1 MTKRHFPLALVVCTV
16 VTYSLYVLQLRTN
29 NSSPASVHDRPLCS
43 ADFIRKYGVEYDYFP
58 TGGKW
63 SNSKYQ
69 PDACRIP
76 YDNLP
81 PQKLLDCLKRRR
93 IRKLAIVGDSNG
105 NKYFNVTVKFVQKSM
120 KCITLK
126 AERHRTLP
134 DVEYF
139 TNGTRLHAADIVVH
153 NRDCSRCKSR
163 TERCTDGNVTVTI
176 EYVAMEFFLDTEVTT
191 VRNNWQRNCPPGKR
205 TPACHQSTTYQ
216 EFIFREY
223 FEDNYP
229 DVVLLFSSSH
239 DKARHEFNVVRAHM
253 EYMKT
258 VINTYTPKE
267 TSVFWFSKMGEN
279 EDKKPEEWKNVKFEG
294 KFSTNQQ
301 IQRMNRVLF
310 DVLRPEFTRKDAI
323 IYPFF
328 DMYDMWTAVSD
339 WSSDGVHMS
348 GMWYYTV
355 VSNWFQMFCEMQ

>member
-1 MTKRHFPLALVVCTV
+1 MKKRHFPIALVVCTV
-16 VTYSLYVLQLRTN
+16 VAYSLYELQLGAY
-29 NSSPASVHDRPLCS
+29 NSSTAPVIDRPLCS
-43 ADFIRKYGVEYDYFP
+43 VDFIRKYSVEHDYFP

-63 SNSKYQ
+63 SKSQFQ

-76 YDNLP
+76 YEKVP
-81 PQKLLDCLKRRR
+81 PEKLLDCLKRRN
-93 IRKLAIVGDSNG
+93 IRKLAILGDSNG
-105 NKYFNVTVKFVQKSM
+105 DKYFGVTLKLLQKFM
-120 KCITLK
+120 ECRTLK

-163 TERCTDGNVTVTI
+163 TEVCTKGTVTVAI

-191 VRNNWQRNCPPGKR
+191 VRNNWQKNCPAGTR
-205 TPACHQSTTYQ
+205 TPACHQSTTSQ

-258 VINTYTPKE
+258 VINTYTPKQ
-267 TSVFWFSKMGEN
+267 TRVFWFSKMGEN
-279 EDKKPEEWKNVKFEG
+279 EDKKPEEWQNVKFDGG
-294 KFSTNQQ
+294 KFSTNEQ
-301 IQRMNRVLF
+301 IQRMNRELF
-310 DVLRPEFTRKDAI
+310 DVLRSEFTRKDAI

-339 WSSDGVHMS
+339 WSSDGVHM
-348 GMWYYTV
+348 GGPWYSSA
-355 VSNWFQMFCEMQ
+355 VSIWFQMFCEM